1 MKRSLVFLSLTLALS
16 GCSIVA
22 KTPMTRFESPEA
34 IGEQWGVEAQ
44 LAYQGRNEVALT
56 PNFAL
61 KAPSLDNPSVET
73 PGHRVVAI
81 GALGLF
87 ERFDINAS
95 LFDSRFGIKYQF
107 LGSPFASAE
116 KGNFSASGYGGIS
129 SLKEEETQGTN
140 YYYQLRELQ
149 YDLGLVFGLRVDH
162 NVLLYS
168 GPFMIWDKMKTDY
181 RTTAAGVTVTQE
193 ASSRAYGFN
202 LGIQFNKDKAFL
214 RLEGAGMKTRL
225 GNAYTGRGTYGG
237 SVGTYF

>member
-1 MKRSLVFLSLTLALS
+1 MQRSLALISLTLALT

-34 IGEQWGVEAQ
+34 IGEQWAPEAQ

-56 PNFAL
+56 PNFSTR
-61 KAPSLDNPSVET
+61 APSLDNPSVET
-73 PGHRVVAI
+73 PGHRIVAI

-87 ERFDINAS
+87 ERLDISAS
-95 LFDSRFGIKYQF
+95 LPESRFGLKYQF
-107 LGSPFASAE
+107 LGNPFASAE
-116 KGNFSASGYGGIS
+116 KGNFSASGYGGIA
-129 SLKEEETQGTN
+129 SLKEEEAQGGL
-140 YYYQLRELQ
+140 YYQLRELQ
-149 YDLGLVFGLRVDH
+149 YDLGLVFGYRADH
-162 NVLLYS
+162 HVLLYS
-168 GPFMIWDKMKTDY
+168 GPFMIWDKMKTNY
-181 RTTAAGVTVTQE
+181 RTTAGGATTSQE
-193 ASSRAYGFN
+193 ASSRAYGLN